1 MRNLLHAGPHGPNRA
16 KEEEVLVEAAFIGP
30 IAPVV
35 RRPKKTQSLQ
45 NMVAR
50 NNPGKVDIC
59 QLAVEVIDNSNS
71 LIVNE
76 MRDDIKSLDISTNDP
91 YSLSLDES
99 QEADGEIE
107 IGDLFI
113 SEDHDSLFGDDTK
126 LHNVVEQDLAE
137 ASIGTTVIDIH
148 EQFSPITTSIEL
160 SDNSDTGLAGLPML
174 MSIADIGD
182 FKGAIT
188 GLISDQA
195 KSKCIVLDMGC
206 ADVVI
211 VCSKDFYGSGAH
223 TALLHTISGKRYLLK
238 ILVEYFASTNLIA
251 RLNNACERKAYSS
264 KSSEVINSTN
274 RFIVLYDD
282 IVCKAV
288 NLKATD
294 IHFEL
299 SDGHESYVR
308 LRIYG
313 RMRDWKVFPT
323 ELIQGALTAAY
334 SKRTKT
340 GTNSGAALSLERA
353 VNTITEQSVNGKH
366 YNGRFNGYPLVNGY
380 DVVMRL
386 LENDPKGNIPTIE
399 SLGYSEQHVNNQIM
413 PAIRRNAGMMVI
425 AGSTGSGKSTALRSF
440 IHCIPGRDE
449 LKIYGVEDPTEY
461 LSKFMRQI
469 SVQRNSD
476 DLEEVVKM
484 KFLSAL
490 RSVLRMD
497 PDVLMLGEIRDH
509 DSASLAS
516 EFNRTGHRVFT
527 TVHGD
532 GCVDVL
538 ARLTSDEIG
547 IDPTTLAAK
556 KYLSAVM
563 YQKLLPKLCPH
574 CKVPAINILP
584 KKTIEVLRNKFLV
597 DPATMFCASQ
607 EGCPHCKVV
616 EVNLAGTKG
625 LTVVAEILMPS
636 DEIQC
641 AIRSQDWALAE
652 DLWRGQRGS
661 AFDSPNTLGKTA
673 FEHALYK
680 ACAGIVDPMDIEA
693 DFESFSTYQVR
704 EIVKTSDTSN
714 A

>member
-1 MRNLLHAGPHGPNRA
+1 VRKQNLGLYLDPLNSNTLALYLEHVGPHGIVPGSQPMIEHEDLNETA
-16 KEEEVLVEAAFIGP
+16 H
-30 IAPVV
+30 PVV
-35 RRPKKTQSLQ
+35 EGVTTKTISDSASEAKLHSSESDQTHIELGSIGEISDGL
-45 NMVAR
+45 
-50 NNPGKVDIC
+50 NPTSFQESVFGENTQAHEIT
-59 QLAVEVIDNSNS
+59 EIDDALTNVTSTDVGEKYVS
-71 LIVNE
+71 PT
-76 MRDDIKSLDISTNDP
+76 DIS
-91 YSLSLDES
+91 
-99 QEADGEIE
+99 
-107 IGDLFI
+107 
-113 SEDHDSLFGDDTK
+113 
-126 LHNVVEQDLAE
+126 
-137 ASIGTTVIDIH
+137 
-148 EQFSPITTSIEL
+148 
-160 SDNSDTGLAGLPML
+160 LAGLPVL
-174 MSIADIGD
+174 LSISDLGR
-182 FKGAIT
+182 FKGAVKSIT
-188 GLISDQA
+188 NNQTRD
-195 KSKCIVLDMGC
+195 KCVVLDMGC
-206 ADVVI
+206 AEVVI
-211 VCSKDFYGSGAH
+211 VCTKEFYGSGAH
-223 TALLHTISGKRYLLK
+223 TSIMSTLTGKRYLFK
-238 ILVEYFASTNLIA
+238 ITAEYFAGAALI
-251 RLNNACERKAYSS
+251 ERINILCSQKAFSS
-264 KSSEVINSTN
+264 KGSEIIDETN

-282 IVCKAV
+282 IVRKAV
-288 NLKATD
+288 QLKATD
-294 IHFEL
+294 IHFEITD
-299 SDGHESYVR
+299 SYESFVR

-313 RMRDWKVFPT
+313 RMRDWKIFPT

-353 VNTITEQSVNGKH
+353 VNTITEQSVFGKH

-399 SLGYSEQHVNNQIM
+399 SLGYSEHHVNNQIM

-440 IHCIPGRDE
+440 IYCIPGRDE

-476 DLEEVVKM
+476 DPEEVVKM

-547 IDPTTLAAK
+547 IDPVTLAAK

-574 CKVPAINILP
+574 CKVPAINLLP
-584 KKTIEVLRNKFLV
+584 KETVDVLREKFHV
-597 DPATMFCASQ
+597 DAGKMFCANKD
-607 EGCPHCKVV
+607 GCTHCKVV

-625 LTVVAEILMPS
+625 LTVVAEILMPT
-636 DEIQC
+636 DEIQS
-641 AIRSQDWALAE
+641 AIRAKNWALVE
-652 DLWRGQRGS
+652 DLWRGQRNCD
-661 AFDSPNTLGKTA
+661 FNSPNMLGKTA
-673 FEHALYK
+673 FEHAYIKRVLELLTPWILRRILSHL
-680 ACAGIVDPMDIEA
+680 ARIQCASLSQKM
-693 DFESFSTYQVR
+693 
-704 EIVKTSDTSN
+704 
-714 A
+714 